1 MASQKSTSCLEG
13 TLEMP
18 NDAKFGLVIGV
29 TVVIAISVRE
39 QRVVLTEDRDF
50 GRLVYASAAPS
61 TGVIPLRY
69 PTAARAT
76 LPSTV
81 AEFVASHSD
90 QISRRFVVIEPGRAR
105 IGGSTA

>member
-1 MASQKSTSCLEG
+1 MRFLADESCDFRVIRALRAAGRDVLAVIEA
-13 TLEMP
+13 MP
-18 NDAKFGLVIGV
+18 GADDS
-29 TVVIAISVRE
+29 VVIAISDRE

-90 QISRRFVVIEPGRAR
+90 QISRRFVVIEPG
-105 IGGSTA
+105 